1 MPLNLS
7 LAGEKLLHS
16 SLENNSRK
24 RKLLRRKHL
33 GKHCLKLTRKL
44 DCRQRRSGRD
54 LRNNKKMKFKLLK
67 I

>member
-1 MPLNLS
+1 MLLNLS
-7 LAGEKLLHS
+7 LAGEKLLPS

-24 RKLLRRKHL
+24 KKLLRQRHL
-33 GKHCLKLTRKL
+33 ERHYLKLTRKL
-44 DCRQRRSGRD
+44 DCRQRRSARD